1 MGHQR
6 IREPNF
12 FLVGASRAGTT
23 SFWRYLVQ
31 HPEIYMP
38 PGSMAEK
45 EPCHFCEVTPKWATA
60 YRDRDSYLRL
70 FTQAGDRRVIGEGST
85 PYLVAPEV
93 PERIRTAY
101 PDAKILVILRNPVD
115 RAFSLYR
122 YLCLIGAEWMS
133 TLETALLAES
143 SRRRDQRFKHNN
155 PLWYALYEYFHS
167 GLYAA
172 QIERYLTV
180 FPKQQVKVIFFDDL
194 ERTPLTVIQ
203 DVYAFLGV
211 EASFEPSV
219 IHYNSS
225 RFPLSVKL
233 QYALGRNLDRSATGT
248 LGPIRGRLF
257 TANMHLGRLR
267 PRALAEDT
275 RRRLRDA
282 YRDDIA
288 RLSVLLNRPLG
299 NWMESRDAATV
310 S

>member
-1 MGHQR
+1 MGQQPV
-6 IREPNF
+6 REPDF

-60 YRDRDSYLRL
+60 YRDRDNYLGL
-70 FTQAGDRRVIGEGST
+70 FSQAGDCRVIGEAST

-93 PERIRTAY
+93 PGRIRAAY

-122 YLCLIGAEWMS
+122 YLCLIGAEWVS
-133 TLETALLAES
+133 TFEKALLAES
-143 SRRRDQRFKHNN
+143 SRRRDQRFKHSN

-167 GLYAA
+167 GLYSA
-172 QIERYLTV
+172 QIERYLSA
-180 FPKQQVKVIFFDDL
+180 FPEEQVKVILFDDL
-194 ERTPLTVIQ
+194 ERDPLRVIQ
-203 DVYAFLGV
+203 EVYGFLGV
-211 EASFEPSV
+211 DRSFAPKV
-219 IHYNSS
+219 IRYNGSQ
-225 RFPLSVKL
+225 FPFSVKL
-233 QYALGRNLDRSATGT
+233 QYLLGRDLDRSAAGRY
-248 LGPIRGRLF
+248 GRIRGPLF
-257 TANMHLGRLR
+257 KANARLGRLR
-267 PRALAEDT
+267 PRSLDPRT

-282 YRDDIA
+282 YRDDLT
-288 RLSVLLNRPLG
+288 RLSALINRPLDG
-299 NWMESRDAATV
+299 WLTSCDSSV